1 MNEVRSIYN
10 NPCLFATLSFNSS
23 DNLFTS
29 LAVNLDLDAILFNFP
44 KAIFNSV
51 LIPTINNFNFIK
63 SLFEI
68 HNKSFINSLVENT
81 LITDCF
87 FNLASLDQIGQ
98 LSFNARAKK
107 SISSGS
113 GQILFAFDKNLE
125 YSLRGTILTK
135 IVNSSNTF
143 LKVSSEIPAFL
154 RISCL
159 YFRSSSIQKEGAN
172 NSKISNLDIRFLV
185 VESFLKNENKM
196 LVSITN
202 LIYANPAFLSFSNL
216 PFFNSLPS
224 FMHSLSVSLLFDSI
238 LFHLSRSKNLTISI
252 LLKASILFAS
262 SFSSFLS
269 SLGILTTISGM
280 NDSYIPNLKVFKKR
294 LSLIERWGI
303 EIQRIIDSCQKQNLP
318 IPIFEEYQGFR
329 VIFRKPYAKEEL
341 KKLGLNDRQ
350 IKAVE
355 YVEKRGLITNREY
368 QKLTLVS
375 RKTATRDLTDL
386 VKRGIFNIVGRGKR
400 EIKYTL
406 LLRHDDAKMTQK
418 NSTEDYSKI
427 TQKGEINL

>member
-1 MNEVRSIYN
+1 MSEVRNVYN

-29 LAVNLDLDAILFNFP
+29 LAVNLDLDAILFNFS
-44 KAIFNSV
+44 KAISNSTF
-51 LIPTINNFNFIK
+51 ISTINHSNFIK
-63 SLFEI
+63 SLCEI
-68 HNKSFINSLVENT
+68 HNKSFISSLVENT
-81 LITDCF
+81 LIADCF
-87 FNLASLDQIGQ
+87 FNLVSLDQIGQ

-113 GQILFAFDKNLE
+113 GQILFAFGKNLE

-154 RISCL
+154 QISCL

-216 PFFNSLPS
+216 PLFNSLPS
-224 FMHSLSVSLLFDSI
+224 FMHSLSVSLLFDNI
-238 LFHLSRSKNLTISI
+238 LFHLSRSRNLTISI
-252 LLKASILFAS
+252 LLKASILLAS

-269 SLGILTTISGM
+269 SFGILTTISGM
-280 NDSYIPNLKVFKKR
+280 NDSCSSNLKVFQKR
-294 LSLIERWGI
+294 FRA
-303 EIQRIIDSCQKQNLP
+303 RRRLP
-318 IPIFEEYQGFR
+318 IGITIE
-329 VIFRKPYAKEEL
+329 V
-341 KKLGLNDRQ
+341 LN
-350 IKAVE
+350 
-355 YVEKRGLITNREY
+355 NP
-368 QKLTLVS
+368 QKS
-375 RKTATRDLTDL
+375 
-386 VKRGIFNIVGRGKR
+386 F
-400 EIKYTL
+400 
-406 LLRHDDAKMTQK
+406 
-418 NSTEDYSKI
+418 
-427 TQKGEINL
+427 